1 MENEITGI
9 VQTIRKDRKAIKL
22 NDEWYSSFK
31 TLPNDLEVGEN
42 INLTYKENK
51 GFKNIQNFEYVS
63 EKEGKIKPHPIE
75 KKLSDTTVNT
85 ILMCSKEILI
95 AHMNKDIKITLEEV
109 TKKVID
115 AYKQIEA
122 L

>member
-42 INLTYKENK
+42 INLTYKSLYTNNITNRRY
-51 GFKNIQNFEYVS
+51 NIQRF
-63 EKEGKIKPHPIE
+63 
-75 KKLSDTTVNT
+75 
-85 ILMCSKEILI
+85 
-95 AHMNKDIKITLEEV
+95 
-109 TKKVID
+109 
-115 AYKQIEA
+115 
-122 L
+122 